1 VTEIKDFYRD
11 AVFRSSVEREVVNA
25 MTAGGDMSLNRKKF
39 LAVVRRPA
47 FFLLINFFLVNTLF
61 ALLPHGLGDIGY
73 NAGRICIILYGGWLV
88 VRRKLGNAWHAAS
101 VGIVLYFIDH
111 VVLKGGVFLL
121 NYLFKPDGPG
131 LAAFSGVIASFI
143 LFIPLAM
150 LVGAM
155 GGLFARIMSEK
166 TPADQQ

>member
-1 VTEIKDFYRD
+1 MRLSGYQLEGK
-11 AVFRSSVEREVVNA
+11 EVVNT
-25 MTAGGDMSLNRKKF
+25 MTAVKDMSRNRKKF

-47 FFLLINFFLVNTLF
+47 FFILINFFLVNTLF
-61 ALLPHGLGDIGY
+61 ALLPYGLGDVGY
-73 NAGRICIILYGGWLV
+73 NAGRICIIFYGGWLI
-88 VRRKLGNAWHAAS
+88 VRRKLGNTWHAAS
-101 VGIVLYFIDH
+101 VGIFLYFIDH
-111 VVLKGGVFLL
+111 VVLKGGIFLL

-155 GGLFARIMSEK
+155 GGMFARTRSEQ
-166 TPADQQ
+166 TPVDPH

>member
-1 VTEIKDFYRD
+1 
-11 AVFRSSVEREVVNA
+11 
-25 MTAGGDMSLNRKKF
+25 
-39 LAVVRRPA
+39 
-47 FFLLINFFLVNTLF
+47 
-61 ALLPHGLGDIGY
+61 
-73 NAGRICIILYGGWLV
+73 
-88 VRRKLGNAWHAAS
+88 
-101 VGIVLYFIDH
+101 
-111 VVLKGGVFLL
+111 L

>member
-1 VTEIKDFYRD
+1 
-11 AVFRSSVEREVVNA
+11 
-25 MTAGGDMSLNRKKF
+25 MTAGGDMSRNRKKF

-47 FFLLINFFLVNTLF
+47 FFILINFFLVNTLF
-61 ALLPHGLGDIGY
+61 ALLPYGLGDIGY
-73 NAGRICIILYGGWLV
+73 NTGRICIIFYAGWLV
-88 VRRKLGNAWHAAS
+88 VRRKLGNSWHAAS
-101 VGIVLYFIDH
+101 VGVFLYFVDH

-143 LFIPLAM
+143 LLIPLAM

-155 GGLFARIMSEK
+155 GGLFARARSEK
-166 TPADQQ
+166 TPADPQ